1 MANGVDQAIRLDQ
14 PVVETDAGMKT
25 QAGKKS
31 RLRQSTVSLGTKAL
45 SVVTL
50 IATWWLLSLT
60 LGDSILP
67 SPLLTVTTLY
77 EEILRGEIFVH
88 LRITLTRVILAFLLA
103 MTFGT
108 LTGCALGLSKRISR
122 FFDLWVAVG
131 TSIPALVYIVVLFL
145 WLGLTESSAII
156 AACMVTVFNITYN
169 VWEGVKSLDS
179 RFTEM
184 GTVFGASRQLQFRRI
199 VLPQLTPYLMAS
211 ARFSLGLTWKLMIFV
226 ELMGRPSGI
235 GYMINRWYQLYN
247 MASVLSYAALFILV
261 MLAIESF
268 LSHVVEPWLFRW
280 RPTDR

>member
-1 MANGVDQAIRLDQ
+1 MANAVDQVMRFDQ
-14 PVVETDAGMKT
+14 PVVETDAHMRT
-25 QAGKKS
+25 QATKKS
-31 RLRQSTVSLGTKAL
+31 RIQQSSVSIGTKAI

-50 IATWWLLSLT
+50 IGAWWLLSRT

-67 SPLLTVTTLY
+67 SPLLTVRTLY
-77 EEILRGEIFVH
+77 AELLRGEILVH
-88 LRITLTRVILAFLLA
+88 LRITLTRVILAFALA
-103 MTFGT
+103 MTLGT
-108 LTGCALGLSKRISR
+108 ITGCALGLSRRISR

-169 VWEGVKSLDS
+169 VWEGVKSLD
-179 RFTEM
+179 TKYTQM

-247 MASVLSYAALFILV
+247 MAFVLSYAALFILV

-268 LSHVVEPWLFRW
+268 LSHAVEPWLFRW
-280 RPTDR
+280 RPTAR

>member
-1 MANGVDQAIRLDQ
+1 MANAVDQVVGLDQ
-14 PVVETDAGMKT
+14 ASVEPDTRMRT
-25 QAGKKS
+25 QATEKS
-31 RLRQSTVSLGTKAL
+31 RMRQSTISLGTKAI

-50 IATWWLLSLT
+50 ISAWWLLSRT

-77 EEILRGEIFVH
+77 SELLRGDILVH
-88 LRITLTRVILAFLLA
+88 LRITLTRVILAFALA

-108 LTGCALGLSKRISR
+108 ITGCALGLSKRISR

-145 WLGLTESSAII
+145 WLGLTETSAII
-156 AACMVTVFNITYN
+156 AACMGTGFNITYN
-169 VWEGVKSLDS
+169 VWEGVKSLDPKYS
-179 RFTEM
+179 QM
-184 GTVFGASRQLQFRRI
+184 GTVFGASLPLQFRRI
-199 VLPQLTPYLMAS
+199 ILPQLTPYLMAS

-280 RPTDR
+280 RPTSQ